1 MKSTDWNSASASHE
15 FSKIMIVSLKLI
27 PFKAIVS
34 SVKEESHTALNL
46 VSKEGVERPLFRF

>member
-1 MKSTDWNSASASHE
+1 M
-15 FSKIMIVSLKLI
+15 MVSLKLI

-46 VSKEGVERPLFRF
+46 KKQEGVERPPFRF